1 MILRSPLPS
10 ILAACIA
17 AVTATAQDSRPQ
29 PRPQSQPEAQ
39 PLVSTVEAIVERI
52 DASLLKLTKLQEDGH
67 WSDVTTTAT
76 VLLAFSGEGHS
87 AGGGPHAKSVRA
99 GVLWLSK
106 QADPK
111 TGLLGYEGQY
121 DDLAHA
127 LALNAIA
134 DIAALDRSVAGK
146 TIVKRLIQGAL
157 TRQQKG
163 GLWGE
168 KKAAVETTAQM
179 LVGLSR
185 AQAAGADVPSE
196 AIDKALGALDRMTD
210 EESGLVTPFKRAGAI
225 DTTQATC
232 AVIVAKLLHGKLPTT
247 DDLLGKSWKLMGEE
261 LDKKSRNIKLYLRAG
276 DLEFWRW
283 TTLCRVQ
290 MGADKAWRWTGFQR
304 AGASVDAALDG
315 DSDAPALD
323 LARSTLVFGAAY
335 RYPVATKK

>member
-1 MILRSPLPS
+1 MNSPLPLLLL
-10 ILAACIA
+10 LA
-17 AVTATAQDSRPQ
+17 TFATAVSAPAQESRP
-29 PRPQSQPEAQ
+29 E
-39 PLVSTVEAIVERI
+39 PLVSTADDVVERI
-52 DASLLKLTKLQEDGH
+52 DLCLTKLTKLQEDGH

-87 AGGGPHAKSVRA
+87 AGRGPHAKSVRQ

-121 DDLAHA
+121 DDFAHA

-134 DIAALDRSVAGK
+134 DVAALDRSVVGK
-146 TIVKRLIQGAL
+146 TITRRLVQGAL
-157 TRQQKG
+157 TRQQEG
-163 GLWGE
+163 GLWGAE
-168 KKAAVETTAQM
+168 KATVETTAQM

-196 AIDKALGALDRMTD
+196 IILRALGALDRITD

-232 AVIVAKLLHGKLPTT
+232 AVVLAKLLHGKLPAT
-247 DDLLGKSWKLMGEE
+247 DKLLGKSWKLMGKE
-261 LDKKSRNIKLYLRAG
+261 LDEKSRNIKLYLRAG

-283 TTLCRVQ
+283 TLLCRFQ
-290 MGADKAWRWTGFQR
+290 MGADKSWRWTGFQR
-304 AGASVDAALDG
+304 AAAAADAALDG
-315 DSDAPALD
+315 DSEAPAMD
-323 LARSTLVFGAAY
+323 LARSTLVFGAGY
-335 RYPVATKK
+335 RYPPATEK